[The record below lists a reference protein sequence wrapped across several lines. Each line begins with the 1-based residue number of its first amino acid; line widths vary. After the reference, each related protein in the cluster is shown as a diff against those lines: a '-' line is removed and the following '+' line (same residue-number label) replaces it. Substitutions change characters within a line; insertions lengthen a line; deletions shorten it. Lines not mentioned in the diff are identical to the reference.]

1 MYEELKKPGILKHI
15 PIPLI
20 RAFPCIYYYNNYRKS
35 HNNEKVLK
43 LLDSN
48 INYLDEALVY
58 MSNRM
63 DIHQFKDVS
72 RTIYQLKK
80 DNSKQYTLHYISAI
94 EKLACVCECNSDKIK
109 KFLKSE
115 KSKLNDIYNKNILK
129 LKITLV
135 NTQGIEAQHK
145 KLSSILTNNC
155 NYDVDS
161 TNANNSKYSVQII
174 NSDLVVLDS
183 TFKPEIH
190 QLMDSLRSFKK
201 PGIALVPLAGNT
213 EEDRISLRHGNQL
226 KKKGYHVIYKSFTP
240 IRLFTSIDREYLK
253 FNLTKN

>member
-1 MYEELKKPGILKHI
+1 MYEDFRKPGILKHI

-20 RAFPCIYYYNNYRKS
+20 RALPCIYYYNTYRIS
-35 HNNEKVLK
+35 RNNEKATK

-58 MSNRM
+58 MSNRL
-63 DIHQFKDVS
+63 DIHQFKDIS
-72 RTIYQLKK
+72 RMIYRLKK
-80 DNSKQYTLHYISAI
+80 DNSTQYTLHYTTAI
-94 EKLACVCECNSDKIK
+94 EKLACVCEYNIDKIK

-129 LKITLV
+129 LKIILV
-135 NTQGIEAQHK
+135 NTQGIGVQHK

-161 TNANNSKYSVQII
+161 TNVHNSKYSEQII
-174 NSDLVVLDS
+174 NSDLVVIDS

-190 QLMDSLRSFKK
+190 QLMDSLNSFKK

-213 EEDRISLRHGNQL
+213 DEDRISLRHGNQL

-240 IRLFTSIDREYLK
+240 IRMFTSIDREYLK
-253 FNLTKN
+253 YNLNN